1 MKEQVARKVT
11 EGWVH
16 ATARM
21 RLKGYT
27 TGARHRAPCGNH
39 PIPFLDAVGKGKT
52 TRTGA
57 GEGPDYKNK
66 RELHV
71 VLALLHLTI
80 VGVVTT
86 QLPKLI

>member
-1 MKEQVARKVT
+1 MWEPPDSIS
-11 EGWVH
+11 GC
-16 ATARM
+16 
-21 RLKGYT
+21 
-27 TGARHRAPCGNH
+27 CGERQNYKDGH
-39 PIPFLDAVGKGKT
+39 QTSGLS
-52 TRTGA
+52 GA